1 MLEHLSET
9 FSSLH
14 SFPITLVLVLPIFFT
29 LFLHRWSLF
38 SVTTKNSPPS
48 PPKLL
53 VLRQLLKIGSNP
65 HRSLQN
71 LAQRYGSDFMVLYL
85 GTAPLVLV
93 SSAEAAR
100 EIMKTNDL
108 EFSNRPKSV
117 IFQKLLCNYKDVAMA
132 PYGEYWKQVK
142 SICVV
147 NLLSNKRVRSFRAV
161 REEETKLMINKIN
174 ESSGEVMNL
183 REMFVMLTSDV
194 ICRVT
199 MGRKYSASA
208 VGEGGNTIL
217 FKELLWEFTE
227 LLRSFYIGDYIPW
240 LAWLSRVNG
249 LEAKLDKVAKQ
260 FDDFLDRVIQDRVDH
275 RSKASGSSGHVN
287 HADPNGED
295 EKDLVDVLLEIQ
307 EGNLSGLPIDRV
319 SIKAVIL
326 DMLGGGAD
334 STYSVIEWTMA
345 ELLRHPRVMKKL
357 QSEVRELA
365 GDKTHIT
372 EDDLIEMNYLNAVIK
387 ETLRLHPPF
396 TVLSRMSGQDVEV
409 KGYKIKAN
417 TRIVVNMWQI
427 GRDPKSYNKPEEYE
441 PERFLNENSGVSY
454 KGNDFR
460 LIPFG
465 AGRRVC
471 PGIQFAMA
479 VNKTAL
485 ANLVHKFDWALPG
498 GASGDDLDMTESTG
512 MPTHRKHPLKAVAI
526 PYLANYG

>member
-1 MLEHLSET
+1 ML
-9 FSSLH
+9 
-14 SFPITLVLVLPIFFT
+14 
-29 LFLHRWSLF
+29 
-38 SVTTKNSPPS
+38 
-48 PPKLL
+48 
-53 VLRQLLKIGSNP
+53 
-65 HRSLQN
+65 
-71 LAQRYGSDFMVLYL
+71 
-85 GTAPLVLV
+85 
-93 SSAEAAR
+93 
-100 EIMKTNDL
+100 
-108 EFSNRPKSV
+108 
-117 IFQKLLCNYKDVAMA
+117 
-132 PYGEYWKQVK
+132 
-142 SICVV
+142 
-147 NLLSNKRVRSFRAV
+147 
-161 REEETKLMINKIN
+161 
-174 ESSGEVMNL
+174 
-183 REMFVMLTSDV
+183 FV
-194 ICRVT
+194 VT
-199 MGRKYSASA
+199 MGRKYSASS
-208 VGEGGNTIL
+208 VGEGGNKIL

-227 LLRSFYIGDYIPW
+227 LLRSLYIGDYIPW

-275 RSKASGSSGHVN
+275 RSKTSGSSGHVN
-287 HADPNGED
+287 HADPNKED
-295 EKDLVDVLLEIQ
+295 EKDFVDVLLEIQ
-307 EGNLSGLPIDRV
+307 EGNLSGLLIDTV
-319 SIKAVIL
+319 SIKALIL
-326 DMLGGGAD
+326 DMFGGGTD

-357 QSEVRELA
+357 QSE
-365 GDKTHIT
+365 
-372 EDDLIEMNYLNAVIK
+372 IEMNYLKAVIK

-396 TVLSRMSGQDVEV
+396 PVLSRMSGQDVEI

-441 PERFLNENSGVSY
+441 PERFLNKNSGVSY

-479 VNKTAL
+479 VNEIAL

-526 PYLANYG
+526 PYLAN